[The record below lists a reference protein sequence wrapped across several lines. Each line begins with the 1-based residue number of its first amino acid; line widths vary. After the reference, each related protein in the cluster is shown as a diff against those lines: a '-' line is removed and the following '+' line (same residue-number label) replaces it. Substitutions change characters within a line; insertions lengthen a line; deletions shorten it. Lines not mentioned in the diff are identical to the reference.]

1 MFKLGVTGSIGA
13 GKSTVANHLAELGA
27 TVSNSDE
34 LAKSILFNDPEIR
47 SALLRRF
54 GSDIF
59 TSSGEPNRQR
69 IAKVAFQTRESQQ
82 FLNHLI
88 HPKVRLATR
97 QRLEAAQTAGCRLF
111 VVDAPLIFEAG
122 LDKELDA
129 VLVVVAPKSLRKARV
144 RSRSGI
150 SSADFQDRDAL
161 QWDQEKK
168 SAAADF
174 LIRNDDSLKNLVQ
187 QVDAV
192 FNQLP
197 I

>member
-13 GKSTVANHLAELGA
+13 GKSTVANRLAELGA
-27 TVSNSDE
+27 RVSNSDE
-34 LAKSILFNDPEIR
+34 LAKSILFNDREIR
-47 SALLRRF
+47 QALIQRF
-54 GSDIF
+54 GSDIV

-69 IAKVAFQTRESQQ
+69 IAEVAFQTRESQQ

-88 HPKVRLATR
+88 HPKVRIATR
-97 QRLEAAQTAGCRLF
+97 HRLEAARTAGCRLF

-129 VLVVVAPKSLRKARV
+129 VLVVVAPNDLRKARV

-150 SSADFQDRDAL
+150 SSADFLVRDAL

-174 LIRNDDSLKNLVQ
+174 LIRNDASLQNLIQ
-187 QVDAV
+187 QVDAI